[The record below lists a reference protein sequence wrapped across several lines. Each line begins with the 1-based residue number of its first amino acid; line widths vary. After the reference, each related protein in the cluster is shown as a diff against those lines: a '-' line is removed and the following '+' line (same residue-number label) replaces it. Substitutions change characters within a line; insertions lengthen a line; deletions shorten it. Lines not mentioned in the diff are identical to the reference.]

1 MGFEK
6 SIKASVL
13 SLMLVSSMAY
23 ASESTESVSTES
35 KGRAFVGLQAGTS
48 MLKDKHKLI
57 AKHDNIAN
65 KDSISDWNF
74 SVASYGV
81 LGGYEYWFSNNLGVR
96 GYALVSMSSTYRLY
110 AMHFGIG
117 ADVMYN
123 FVEIAG
129 GNIGVVGGL
138 QLGGVYWGKGYY
150 IVYEQETV
158 KKPLAFDIA
167 LNIGLRYSQDKH
179 VLELVG
185 KIPFI
190 ESRIGTRDISRA
202 TAYASDETYAREVYS
217 IIARYMYRF

>member
-13 SLMLVSSMAY
+13 ALMLVSSMAY
-23 ASESTESVSTES
+23 ASEGVEN
-35 KGRAFVGLQAGTS
+35 GNRAFVGLQAGTS

-57 AKHDNIAN
+57 AKHDNITN

-190 ESRIGTRDISRA
+190 ESRIGTRDISKA

>member
-6 SIKASVL
+6 SIKASIL

-23 ASESTESVSTES
+23 ASEGVEN
-35 KGRAFVGLQAGTS
+35 GNRAFVGLQAGTS

-57 AKHDNIAN
+57 AKHNGITN

-81 LGGYEYWFSNNLGVR
+81 IGGYEYWFSNNLGVR

-129 GNIGVVGGL
+129 GNIGVIGGL

-190 ESRIGTRDISRA
+190 ESHIGTRDLKAAS
-202 TAYASDETYAREVYS
+202 YASDETYAREVYS

>member
-23 ASESTESVSTES
+23 ASEGVEN
-35 KGRAFVGLQAGTS
+35 GNRAFVGLQAGTS

-57 AKHDNIAN
+57 AKHNGITD

-81 LGGYEYWFSNNLGVR
+81 IGGYEYWFSNNLGVR

-129 GNIGVVGGL
+129 GNIGVI
-138 QLGGVYWGKGYY
+138 GVYWGKGYY

-190 ESRIGTRDISRA
+190 ESHIGTRDLKAAS
-202 TAYASDETYAREVYS
+202 YASDETYAREVYS

>member
-23 ASESTESVSTES
+23 ASEGVENEN
-35 KGRAFVGLQAGTS
+35 RAFVGLQVGTS

-57 AKHDNIAN
+57 AKHNGITD

-117 ADVMYN
+117 ADAMYN

-138 QLGGVYWGKGYY
+138 QLGGVYWGKPYY
-150 IVYEQETV
+150 LTFAEKTI
-158 KKPLAFDIA
+158 KKPLAFDMA

>member
-1 MGFEK
+1 MGFRK

-13 SLMLVSSMAY
+13 SFALVSSVVY
-23 ASESTESVSTES
+23 ASEGVENEN
-35 KGRAFVGLQAGTS
+35 RAFVGLQAGTS
-48 MLKDKHKLI
+48 MLKDRHI
-57 AKHDNIAN
+57 FVPNPSFN
-65 KDSISDWNF
+65 GFTKDWYYN
-74 SVASYGV
+74 VASYGV
-81 LGGYEYWFSNNLGVR
+81 IGGYEYWLSDNLGVR
-96 GYALVSMSSTYRLY
+96 GYALVSMSSTYQLY
-110 AMHFGIG
+110 AMHFGVG

-129 GNIGVVGGL
+129 GNIGVIGGL
-138 QLGGVYWGKGYY
+138 QLGGVYWGKPYY
-150 IVYEQETV
+150 LTFAEKTI

-190 ESRIGTRDISRA
+190 ESRIGTRDLGNDV
-202 TAYASDETYAREVYS
+202 YASDETYAREVYS

>member
-23 ASESTESVSTES
+23 ASEGVENEN
-35 KGRAFVGLQAGTS
+35 RAFVGLQVGTS

-57 AKHDNIAN
+57 AKHDNITN

-190 ESRIGTRDISRA
+190 ESHIGTRDLKAAS
-202 TAYASDETYAREVYS
+202 YASDETYAREVYS

>member
-13 SLMLVSSMAY
+13 ALLLVSSMAY
-23 ASESTESVSTES
+23 ASEGVEN
-35 KGRAFVGLQAGTS
+35 GNRAFVGLQAGTS

-57 AKHDNIAN
+57 AKHNGITD

-81 LGGYEYWFSNNLGVR
+81 IGGYEYWFSNNLGVR
-96 GYALVSMSSTYRLY
+96 GYALVSMSSTYQLY
-110 AMHFGIG
+110 AMHFGVG
-117 ADVMYN
+117 VDAMYD
-123 FVEIAG
+123 FMEIAG
-129 GNIGVVGGL
+129 GNIGVIGGL
-138 QLGGVYWGKGYY
+138 QLGGVYWGKPYY
-150 IVYEQETV
+150 LTFAEKTI
-158 KKPLAFDIA
+158 KKPLAFDMA

-190 ESRIGTRDISRA
+190 ESRIGTRDLGND
-202 TAYASDETYAREVYS
+202 AYASDETYAREVYS

>member
-13 SLMLVSSMAY
+13 ALMLVSSMAY
-23 ASESTESVSTES
+23 ASEGVEN
-35 KGRAFVGLQAGTS
+35 GNRAFVGLQAGTS
-48 MLKDKHKLI
+48 MLKDKHILVPNPGYDGFTK
-57 AKHDNIAN
+57 NWYFN
-65 KDSISDWNF
+65 
-74 SVASYGV
+74 VASYGV

-96 GYALVSMSSTYRLY
+96 GYALVSMSSTYQLY
-110 AMHFGIG
+110 AMHFGVG
-117 ADVMYN
+117 VDAMYD
-123 FVEIAG
+123 FMEIAG
-129 GNIGVVGGL
+129 GNIGVIGGL
-138 QLGGVYWGKGYY
+138 QLGGVYWGKPYY
-150 IVYEQETV
+150 LTFAEKTI

-190 ESRIGTRDISRA
+190 ESRIGTRDLGND
-202 TAYASDETYAREVYS
+202 AYASDETYAREVYS

>member
-23 ASESTESVSTES
+23 ASEGVENEN
-35 KGRAFVGLQAGTS
+35 RAFVGLQAGTS
-48 MLKDKHKLI
+48 MLKDKHILVPNPGYDGFTK
-57 AKHDNIAN
+57 NWYFN
-65 KDSISDWNF
+65 
-74 SVASYGV
+74 VASYGV
-81 LGGYEYWFSNNLGVR
+81 IGGYEYWFSNNLGVR

-150 IVYEQETV
+150 VVYEQETV

-190 ESRIGTRDISRA
+190 ESHIGTRDLKAAS
-202 TAYASDETYAREVYS
+202 YASDETYAREVYS

>member
-1 MGFEK
+1 MGFRK

-13 SLMLVSSMAY
+13 SFALVSSVVY
-23 ASESTESVSTES
+23 ASENAEGVSTES
-35 KGRAFVGLQAGTS
+35 KGRVFVGLQAGTS

-57 AKHDNIAN
+57 AKHDNITN

-81 LGGYEYWFSNNLGVR
+81 LGGYEYWLSDNLGVR
-96 GYALVSMSSTYRLY
+96 GYALVSMSSTYQPY
-110 AMHFGIG
+110 AMHFGVG
-117 ADVMYN
+117 VDAMYD
-123 FVEIAG
+123 FMEIAG
-129 GNIGVVGGL
+129 GNIGVIGGL
-138 QLGGVYWGKGYY
+138 QLGGVYWGKPYY
-150 IVYEQETV
+150 LTFAEKTI
-158 KKPLAFDIA
+158 KKPLAFDMA

>member
-6 SIKASVL
+6 SIKASIL

-23 ASESTESVSTES
+23 ASEGVEN
-35 KGRAFVGLQAGTS
+35 GNRAFVGLQAGTS

-57 AKHDNIAN
+57 AKHNGITD

-81 LGGYEYWFSNNLGVR
+81 IGGYEYWFSNNLGVR

-129 GNIGVVGGL
+129 GNIGVIGGL

-150 IVYEQETV
+150 IVYEQDTI

-190 ESRIGTRDISRA
+190 ESHIGTRDLKAAS
-202 TAYASDETYAREVYS
+202 YASDETYAREVYS

>member
-23 ASESTESVSTES
+23 ASEGVENEN
-35 KGRAFVGLQAGTS
+35 RAFVGLQVGTS

-57 AKHDNIAN
+57 AKHNGITD

-96 GYALVSMSSTYRLY
+96 GYALVSMSSTYQLY
-110 AMHFGIG
+110 AMHFGVG
-117 ADVMYN
+117 VDAMYD
-123 FVEIAG
+123 FMEIAG
-129 GNIGVVGGL
+129 GNIGVIGGL
-138 QLGGVYWGKGYY
+138 QLGGVYWGKPYY
-150 IVYEQETV
+150 LTFAEKTI
-158 KKPLAFDIA
+158 KKPLAFDMA

-190 ESRIGTRDISRA
+190 ESRIGTRDLGND
-202 TAYASDETYAREVYS
+202 AYASDETYAREVYS

>member
-6 SIKASVL
+6 SIKASIL

-23 ASESTESVSTES
+23 ASEGVEN
-35 KGRAFVGLQAGTS
+35 GNRAFVGLQAGTS

-57 AKHDNIAN
+57 AKHNGITD

-81 LGGYEYWFSNNLGVR
+81 IGGYEYWFSNNLGVR

-129 GNIGVVGGL
+129 GNIGVIGGL

-190 ESRIGTRDISRA
+190 ESRIGTRDLKA

>member
-6 SIKASVL
+6 SIKASIL

-23 ASESTESVSTES
+23 ASEGVEN
-35 KGRAFVGLQAGTS
+35 GNRAFVGLQAGTS

-57 AKHDNIAN
+57 AKHNGITD

-81 LGGYEYWFSNNLGVR
+81 IGGYEYWFSNNLGVR

-129 GNIGVVGGL
+129 GNIGVIGGL

-190 ESRIGTRDISRA
+190 ESHIGTRDLKAAS
-202 TAYASDETYAREVYS
+202 YASDETYAREVYS

>member
-6 SIKASVL
+6 SIKASIL

-23 ASESTESVSTES
+23 ASEGVENGNRE
-35 KGRAFVGLQAGTS
+35 FVGLQAGTS

-57 AKHDNIAN
+57 AKHDNITN

-81 LGGYEYWFSNNLGVR
+81 IGGYEYWFSNNLGVR

-150 IVYEQETV
+150 IVYEQETI

-190 ESRIGTRDISRA
+190 ESRIGTRDLKAAS
-202 TAYASDETYAREVYS
+202 YASDETYAREVYS

>member
-23 ASESTESVSTES
+23 ASEGVEN
-35 KGRAFVGLQAGTS
+35 GNRAFVGLQAGTS

-57 AKHDNIAN
+57 AKHDNITN

-150 IVYEQETV
+150 IAYEQDTI

-190 ESRIGTRDISRA
+190 ESRIGTRDISRV

>member
-23 ASESTESVSTES
+23 ASEGVENEN
-35 KGRAFVGLQAGTS
+35 RAFVGLQAGTS

-57 AKHDNIAN
+57 AKHNGNTD

-81 LGGYEYWFSNNLGVR
+81 IGGYEYWFSNNLGVR
-96 GYALVSMSSTYRLY
+96 GYALVSMSSTYRMY
-110 AMHFGIG
+110 ATHFGIG

-190 ESRIGTRDISRA
+190 ESHIGTRELKAAS
-202 TAYASDETYAREVYS
+202 YASDETYAREVYS

>member
-23 ASESTESVSTES
+23 ASEGVEN
-35 KGRAFVGLQAGTS
+35 GNRAFVGLQAGTS

-57 AKHDNIAN
+57 AKHDNITN

-81 LGGYEYWFSNNLGVR
+81 IGGYEYWFSNNLGVR
-96 GYALVSMSSTYRLY
+96 GYALVSMSSTYRMY
-110 AMHFGIG
+110 ATHFGIG
-117 ADVMYN
+117 ADVMYD

-190 ESRIGTRDISRA
+190 ESHIGTRDLKAAS
-202 TAYASDETYAREVYS
+202 YASDETYAREVYS

>member
-1 MGFEK
+1 
-6 SIKASVL
+6 
-13 SLMLVSSMAY
+13 MLVSSMAY
-23 ASESTESVSTES
+23 ASESTEGAAAES
-35 KGRAFVGLQAGTS
+35 KGRAFVGLQVGTS

-57 AKHDNIAN
+57 AKHNNITN

-96 GYALVSMSSTYRLY
+96 GYALVSMSSTYRMY
-110 AMHFGIG
+110 ATHFGIG
-117 ADVMYN
+117 VDAMYN

-129 GNIGVVGGL
+129 GNIGVIGGL

-150 IVYEQETV
+150 IAYEQDTI

-190 ESRIGTRDISRA
+190 ESRIGTRDISKA